1 MPEGKPEAERA
12 ILNLL
17 KCFEA
22 LYFFDKVGVPGRL
35 AVSIKQHLRLFAIPP
50 APQISMLMASASTE
64 PNKIKTNTTLKLGG
78 RGGTYLNNLR

>member
-1 MPEGKPEAERA
+1 MASLPP
-12 ILNLL
+12 IPNLL

-22 LYFFDKVGVPGRL
+22 LYFFDKVGVQGRL

-64 PNKIKTNTTLKLGG
+64 PKTNQNQHNIEIGG
-78 RGGTYLNNLR
+78 AGGTYLNNLR